1 MNWPSDLGGGKFRG
15 GRVILYWI
23 VASILFWGVVGI
35 WYRRDTATNV
45 VLCIMP
51 YCPYGQSAAR
61 DVLTLLD
68 QESPANFNFCYL
80 ANEHLSDPSASSAP
94 SVKSSAPNQSGC
106 EQILTAQPDFG
117 RFSSLHGRQETEES
131 VRQVVIINRWPKL
144 FSSYLKAFL
153 DDPNGTWQSRSEV
166 AGIPSSMLNDLV
178 QSPAGAKWFSENI
191 RQAREMGITLSP
203 TLVVNGKPLSKFP
216 TSEEELRM
224 VLCSAGVLKVNCQGV
239 LCDTRLPC
247 PEKHGYVGKCERGQ
261 CVYQLA
267 QQRHDAVSA
276 WLIIPEDC
284 VPAEEFPVG
293 EAIKGWASYL
303 NLTRISLSDP
313 KAQELLKYSKVES
326 FPVLVVEGS
335 LTQREWGAR
344 CIQELSLIAK
354 QNRYLVSFDYSAMP
368 FVSYARIVQ
377 DQAGLH
383 VKPNHYTGA
392 LFLHQM
398 GKLEAAAK
406 SYRLTLTENPEDYR
420 AWNNLGA
427 ILYDS
432 HGMRQS
438 GSAMFQRAVA
448 LNAAYEPALQN
459 LLRCAL
465 DRKDAKAIA
474 VAKERLGWVAIR
486 NKHWREATD
495 LLAEVSKEK
504 ELEFSARKGLAFV
517 AVQESRPQ
525 DAIKDLER
533 CLEINLQPDG
543 DFANQLA
550 GVYFRLGDRAKAE
563 DWYERAVSGSAPSEQ
578 AYPNLC
584 HLLHSSGQWAKLL
597 SVSDRAFSLYPK
609 NSTFGFYKAQA
620 LAHLNRSE
628 DAIQLFKQLGQT
640 SEEAAFQSSYELAKL
655 YHSQQEKT
663 TATRYARQ
671 FVRTV
676 ASQRQSRLRDECMEI
691 GNLALESGDNELAAE
706 AFQQVL
712 RTKPSDVAA
721 HKLLAA
727 CYNNLGQQVRSQ
739 EHLTL
744 AKQFGGDAE

>member
-1 MNWPSDLGGGKFRG
+1 MKSYSLIAFVLVLATLAVIIFFYKPSSHAR
-15 GRVILYWI
+15 IYW
-23 VASILFWGVVGI
+23 
-35 WYRRDTATNV
+35 
-45 VLCIMP
+45 MP
-51 YCPYGQSAAR
+51 FCPYGQVAAK
-61 DVLTLLD
+61 DLLLLI
-68 QESPANFNFCYL
+68 ESQPASQRIEFYFI
-80 ANEHLSDPSASSAP
+80 ANEHFIEMSSDSVRSALPPSSG
-94 SVKSSAPNQSGC
+94 KSGC
-106 EQILTAQPDFG
+106 EQTITTRPDFG
-117 RFSSLHGRQETEES
+117 RFSSLHGRAETEES
-131 VRQVVIINRWPKL
+131 IRQVVILKRWPKS
-144 FSSYLKAFL
+144 FFTYLKAFL
-153 DDPNGTWQSRSEV
+153 DDPTAEWKARTCKARIPTSE
-166 AGIPSSMLNDLV
+166 LNDLV
-178 QSPAGAKWFSENI
+178 HSPTGSEWFSENI
-191 RQAREMGITLSP
+191 RHARENGITLSP
-203 TLVVNGKPLSKFP
+203 TLVLNGKPLSKFP
-216 TSEEELRM
+216 SSLEDLRA
-224 VLCSAGVLKVNCQGV
+224 VLCSSGVLRSNCQGIF
-239 LCDTRLPC
+239 CTDESSC
-247 PEKHGYVGKCERGQ
+247 PKKLGYLGDCKRGK
-261 CVYQLA
+261 CVYQLESL
-267 QQRHDAVSA
+267 RTDAVPA
-276 WLIIPEDC
+276 YLIVPEGC

-303 NLTRISLSDP
+303 NLTRISLADS
-313 KAQELLKYSKVES
+313 KAQELLKTSKVTS
-326 FPVLVVEGS
+326 FPVLIVEGS
-335 LTQREWGAR
+335 VTQREWGAQ
-344 CIQELSLIAK
+344 CIQELSLIAQ
-354 QNRYLVSFDYSAMP
+354 QNRYLVAFAYSAAP
-368 FVSYARIVQ
+368 FVTYARIVR
-377 DQAGLH
+377 DRDGLH
-383 VKPNHYTGA
+383 VKPDHYAGA
-392 LFLHQM
+392 LLLHQM
-398 GKLEAAAK
+398 GKIEAAAK
-406 SYRLTLTENPEDYR
+406 SYRLALGEKKPEDYR

-432 HGMRQS
+432 HGMKQS
-438 GSAMFQRAVA
+438 GGAMFQRSVA
-448 LNAAYEPALQN
+448 LNTAYEPALQN

-584 HLLHSSGQWAKLL
+584 HLLHSSGQWEKLL
-597 SVSDRAFSLYPK
+597 SVSDRAFALHPK

-655 YHSQQEKT
+655 YHSKQEKT

-706 AFQQVL
+706 AFH
-712 RTKPSDVAA
+712 KSCEPSRRMPSPTSCWRLVTITSASRFA
-721 HKLLAA
+721 
-727 CYNNLGQQVRSQ
+727 VRNI
-739 EHLTL
+739 
-744 AKQFGGDAE
+744 